1 MVNPREL
8 LQVLPP
14 FTNSSLLIEGNQN
27 VPDIIRE
34 VLDAHQHFAGDYDLI
49 YHYFDRGSIKEI
61 CKALFQFCKKNVRY
75 KIESESEQTTKSP
88 SALIA
93 MAYGDCKHY
102 AGFIAGVLSA
112 ITRNT
117 GRQINWVYRF
127 ASYDLFNREPGHV
140 FVVVFN
146 AGNEYWIDPV
156 LSNFDERLQPSFVT
170 DKKIN
175 MPLYR
180 VSGTPENI
188 GYLLPPIEEYVTE
201 GGELIYQKLDSPFY
215 VQPAI
220 PIPDIPLEDIPN
232 DLDLAAAD
240 DDANLSPETLQAIEL
255 LLFYNVIDEAGNFN
269 DTLLLNY
276 SAALPGEV
284 YERLIAAR
292 ELLATQSETIAGFF
306 QQIFRGVKKVTL
318 SLPRGAYLSLVALN
332 VFGTAT
338 RLKQATSTTEG
349 ANKVR
354 NLWYKFG
361 GDWKNLRSAIDNG
374 AKRKRIMGIGAAPAI
389 PAWVAAA
396 SAIIAAMTPLLTS
409 ILRQQQQQ
417 GVLEP
422 GFDPALI
429 NQQTPT
435 GSNSILDFIKNNI
448 VLLGLGAAAVVVIYN
463 TQKRR

>member
-1 MVNPREL
+1 M

-14 FTNSSLLIEGNQN
+14 FNNSSLLIEGNQN

-34 VLDAHQHFAGDYDLI
+34 VLEAHVFFASDYDLI
-49 YHYFDRGSIKEI
+49 YQYFDKGSIKDI
-61 CKALFQFCKKNVRY
+61 CKSLFDFCKKNIVY
-75 KIESESEQTTKSP
+75 KIEPETEQTTKSP

-93 MAYGDCKHY
+93 MGYGDCKHY

-117 GRQINWVYRF
+117 GKQIDWRYRF
-127 ASYDLFNREPGHV
+127 ASYNMFVREPGHV

-156 LSNFDERLQPSFVT
+156 LSRFDERLQPAFVT

-180 VSGTPENI
+180 VSGLKNDV
-188 GYLLPPIEEYVTE
+188 GYLLPETE
-201 GGELIYQKLDSPFY
+201 AYLSPTGELIYQQVESPVY
-215 VQPAI
+215 QQPAI
-220 PIPDIPLEDIPN
+220 PIPDIALEDIP
-232 DLDLAAAD
+232 DDMDLAAAD
-240 DDANLSPETLQAIEL
+240 DDANLSPEILQAIEL
-255 LLFYNVIDEAGNFN
+255 LLYYNVIDTAGNFN
-269 DTLLLNY
+269 DTLLLSY
-276 SAALPGEV
+276 SSAVPGDV
-284 YERLIAAR
+284 YEKMIAAR
-292 ELLATQSETIAGFF
+292 ELLASQAATVSGFL
-306 QQIFRGVKKVTL
+306 QTIFRGVKKVTL

-374 AKRKRIMGIGAAPAI
+374 SKRKRIMGIGAAPAI

-409 ILRQQQQQ
+409 ILRGQQQQ
-417 GVLEP
+417 GLLP
-422 GFDPALI
+422 SGFDPALI
-429 NQQTPT
+429 NQQNPVQ
-435 GSNSILDFIKNNI
+435 SNSIMDFIKNNI
-448 VLLGLGAAAVVVIYN
+448 VLIGLGAAAIVVVYN
-463 TQKRR
+463 YSQNKKR